1 MIKVLFSQKAS
12 NRLIE
17 QAQYIFEQTKNAKKA
32 DAFLDT
38 MESYITSVLNEYPK
52 LGRAAPEYGTDI
64 RKLVYKRYS
73 ILYRI
78 DKDCIR
84 ILTLYR
90 ENLPNI

>member
-1 MIKVLFSQKAS
+1 MIKVLFSQKATD
-12 NRLIE
+12 RLIE
-17 QAQYIFEQTKNAKKA
+17 QAQYIFTQTEDEKKA

-38 MESYITSVLNEYPK
+38 MESYITSALDEYPK
-52 LGRAAPEYGTDI
+52 LGRIAEEHGAGI

-78 DKDCIR
+78 DMDCIR

-90 ENLPNI
+90 ENLP